1 MSSFILHNGNCV
13 DVLKTLP
20 ENSVDSIVTDPP
32 YELGFMGKSWD
43 SSGIAYNV
51 EMWKEVMRVLKPGG
65 HLLAFS
71 GTRTYHRM
79 VVAIEDAGFEIRD
92 QIGWA
97 YGSGFP
103 HGTNISKSISAQ
115 IGIGLC
121 TCSVSKQI
129 NSSGDEHGK
138 ENINTRDNKSTRY
151 DDRLGTVEKNRS
163 HRKYSTKVESGKK
176 NTHIPN
182 DTGTKTDPVC
192 NLRKTNITQDQGVPE
207 IKEPILFTGMC
218 RPTSENQRLGN
229 VEIWEGMEENKTAG
243 ERKRQSLSGL
253 QTDIGQRIGSPSS
266 GSVSVWGEK
275 YDGKPNSTVSELPQ
289 HCGKQN
295 AESVRAD
302 SDNGGNKQWGIRS
315 GFICPECNNL
325 RKDIGGTSLKPA
337 WEPICVARKP
347 LSEKTV
353 ASNVLKHGTG
363 AINIDDCRVECEDGG
378 RPAREIAPLNENVQ
392 YNNNSLAGRVDGSL
406 QSSKAVG
413 LTSQGRFPANIAHDN
428 SDEVVAMFPESK
440 GQQGDVKGTEPS
452 HTGDDNTNC
461 YGEYQRIPYTKRDD
475 TGSAARFFKSCE
487 FTKEDTL
494 DYEQAQR
501 LYYCAKASKS
511 DRNSGG
517 VLNNHPTL
525 KPVSLMQ
532 YLCRLVTPKNG
543 TVLDPFNGSGSTG
556 KAAMLEGF
564 NYIGIDLDP
573 DYIKISQARIQNAK
587 EQYEKEQNPY
597 GDLFEIADE

>member
-103 HGTNISKSISAQ
+103 HGQHVGKAIDKSLGAEREIVGTIDTRSAYDGVSRASSALNTNWRSA
-115 IGIGLC
+115 
-121 TCSVSKQI
+121 
-129 NSSGDEHGK
+129 
-138 ENINTRDNKSTRY
+138 ENRNDITDLS
-151 DDRLGTVEKNRS
+151 
-163 HRKYSTKVESGKK
+163 KK
-176 NTHIPN
+176 NI
-182 DTGTKTDPVC
+182 TK
-192 NLRKTNITQDQGVPE
+192 
-207 IKEPILFTGMC
+207 
-218 RPTSENQRLGN
+218 PTTEEAKQ
-229 VEIWEGMEENKTAG
+229 WEGWN
-243 ERKRQSLSGL
+243 
-253 QTDIGQRIGSPSS
+253 
-266 GSVSVWGEK
+266 
-275 YDGKPNSTVSELPQ
+275 
-289 HCGKQN
+289 
-295 AESVRAD
+295 
-302 SDNGGNKQWGIRS
+302 
-315 GFICPECNNL
+315 
-325 RKDIGGTSLKPA
+325 TSLKPA

-392 YNNNSLAGRVDGSL
+392 YNNNSLAGQVDGSL

-494 DYEQAQR
+494 DYEHAQR